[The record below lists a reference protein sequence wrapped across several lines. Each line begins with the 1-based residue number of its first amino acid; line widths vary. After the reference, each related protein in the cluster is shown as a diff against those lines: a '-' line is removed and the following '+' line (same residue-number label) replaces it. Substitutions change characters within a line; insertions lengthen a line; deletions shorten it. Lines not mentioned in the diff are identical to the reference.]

1 MAISKLCKELEIS
14 PDEEKESTKIP
25 TEEVKIDILNTD
37 FLIFLDRAKSPGQN
51 QVYSRKFA
59 CGRV

>member
-25 TEEVKIDILNTD
+25 TEEVEIDILNTD
-37 FLIFLDRAKSPGQN
+37 SLIFLDRAKSPGQN
-51 QVYSRKFA
+51 
-59 CGRV
+59 